1 MRERLLAA
9 KNLLSD
15 KGSIFISIDDN
26 EEAVLKL
33 LCDDVFGEDCFVS
46 NIAWQR
52 TYSPRNDS
60 KGLSVEV
67 EHILLYSKNTMWSPH
82 KLERTEKWTP
92 YIKPR
97 TMIPS
102 HGPAAH

>member
-33 LCDDVFGEDCFVS
+33 LEE
-46 NIAWQR
+46 NIPHR
-52 TYSPRNDS
+52 TNVYTHNRKKHFEASS
-60 KGLSVEV
+60 
-67 EHILLYSKNTMWSPH
+67 
-82 KLERTEKWTP
+82 
-92 YIKPR
+92 
-97 TMIPS
+97 
-102 HGPAAH
+102 